1 VKPHRIDV
9 VMQRWA
15 ASPTRRSVVQL
26 LMAVIL
32 AAIVSP
38 LRSQAK
44 TPHPVSGDSS
54 GKPIHDPPGGGGSSG
69 GGGGQGGKKGGKGK
83 GGQKKTKQCPALAQQ
98 CLANVNAYCYLK
110 YYAYDWDYY
119 NLCRQAYLICCGPYR
134 TCETAKGLACI
145 NATTW

>member
-38 LRSQAK
+38 LPSQAK
-44 TPHPVSGDSS
+44 TPHRVSGDSS
-54 GKPIHDPPGGGGSSG
+54 GKPIHDPPGGGGGS
-69 GGGGQGGKKGGKGK
+69 GGQGGKKGGKGK
-83 GGQKKTKQCPALAQQ
+83 GGKKKKTKHCPALAQQ

-110 YYAYDWDYY
+110 YYAYSWDYY